1 MSAIDDIMS
10 LFQIKGS
17 APNGGEKVS
26 QLEHALQCAHLAQ
39 SANAPP
45 SMVAAALLHD
55 IGHLLDDAPNAP
67 HEHLGYSWVAE
78 HFPETVS
85 EPVRLHVAAKRYL
98 CATDGGYHDQLSPAS
113 VQSLHIQGGPMT
125 DTELDAFEEEL
136 FYPQAVQLRRW
147 DDQSKAEKAAI
158 PGLDAY
164 RDTIARLMKTP
175 AAKT

>member
-125 DTELDAFEEEL
+125 DTELDAFATLGRSIQGGEGGDS
-136 FYPQAVQLRRW
+136 RIGR
-147 DDQSKAEKAAI
+147 I
-158 PGLDAY
+158 PGYHRQADENAGG
-164 RDTIARLMKTP
+164 
-175 AAKT
+175 